1 MKVHSLYAVG
11 NFHQDQLQVAQ
22 RLGVLQNL
30 DELNQDAHLSCLDV
44 ARHFQLDVVV
54 GAEPHHLM
62 RKDYFQDVVW
72 QDEVAAA
79 APWCLMRKDYFPDE
93 EQQVVE
99 SAPPVFQIRKPRQ
112 RQPSPLLAQLFQ
124 HREMP

>member
-1 MKVHSLYAVG
+1 MDLVMKVHHRCVVG
-11 NFHQDQLQVAQ
+11 DFHQDQLQVAQ

-30 DELNQDAHLSCLDV
+30 DELNQDAHLSYLDV

-54 GAEPHHLM
+54 DAELRHLM

-79 APWCLMRKDYFPDE
+79 APWCLMRKDYFQDE
-93 EQQVVE
+93 ELPVV
-99 SAPPVFQIRKPRQ
+99 SAPPVFAIR
-112 RQPSPLLAQLFQ
+112 
-124 HREMP
+124 